1 MTVVDV
7 IGVVSVIANGVFPKA
22 SLPNAP
28 FAFGGTH
35 RGTSFGGAQFLH
47 EADFDGFPA
56 IGEIGIA
63 RRQRPHTMHM
73 IRQYHPSIDIPSGTS
88 EKAAPVW

>member
-1 MTVVDV
+1 MAIIDL
-7 IGVVSVIANGVFPKA
+7 IGVIPVIANGVFPKA
-22 SLPNAP
+22 SLPNAQL
-28 FAFGGTH
+28 ALGGTH

-63 RRQRPHTMHM
+63 RR
-73 IRQYHPSIDIPSGTS
+73 
-88 EKAAPVW
+88 